1 MRALPST
8 TLNRLGRL
16 ALAPFCALLLMAGTS
31 GAASKAASSAPP
43 KEAKC
48 PVCGMF
54 VAKYPN
60 WAASAS
66 YRDGSVTYFD
76 GPKDLFAY
84 YLNPKKFDPAKKRSD
99 IVSLQVKDYYSLASI
114 DATKAYF
121 VTGSKVL
128 GPMGKELV
136 PFARQAD
143 AAGFSSD
150 HQGRRVLRFPEVTL
164 ELLKTLE

>member
-1 MRALPST
+1 MAAVPSNLLT
-8 TLNRLGRL
+8 RPGRL
-16 ALAPFCALLLMAGTS
+16 ALALFFSLLVAGPAS
-31 GAASKAASSAPP
+31 AASKASGSAPP

-60 WAASAS
+60 WSASVS
-66 YRDGSVTYFD
+66 YRDGSVAYFD
-76 GPKDLFAY
+76 GPKDLFSY
-84 YLNPKKFDPAKKRSD
+84 YLNPRKYDPAKKRSD
-99 IVSLQVKDYYSLASI
+99 IAAIQVKDYYSLASI

-136 PFARQAD
+136 PFLRQSD
-143 AAGFSSD
+143 AEGFRND
-150 HQGRRVLRFPEVTL
+150 HQGRRVLRFSEVTL
-164 ELLKTLE
+164 ELLKSLE

>member
-1 MRALPST
+1 MAVLPRP
-8 TLNRLGRL
+8 TLRRCAPLGL
-16 ALAPFCALLLMAGTS
+16 ATIVALLLSFATA
-31 GAASKAASSAPP
+31 GAAPKAAGGLP
-43 KEAKC
+43 KDAKC

-60 WAASAS
+60 WSARIT
-66 YRDGSVTYFD
+66 YRDGSTAYFD
-76 GPKDLFAY
+76 GPKDLFTY
-84 YLNPKKFDPAKKRSD
+84 YLNPPKYDPAKKRGD

-136 PFARQAD
+136 PFARKDD
-143 AAGFSSD
+143 AEGFRND
-150 HQGRRVLRFPEVTL
+150 HQGRRVLGFPEVTL
-164 ELLKTLE
+164 DLLKTLE